1 MVNQHTVTMT
11 FVNSYL
17 EQLLHSQNNM
27 FSKHR
32 EDVFF
37 YIVNVKVVVLVETVD
52 LVLD

>member
-1 MVNQHTVTMT
+1 MIPINH
-11 FVNSYL
+11 
-17 EQLLHSQNNM
+17 QNNTILSKSNRITVKTTS